1 MEVGN
6 KVRNLILT
14 LTCLPG
20 VSASYSD
27 VAASH
32 CNNVQSRSWTAAA
45 SLTLPAEESAS
56 GNCVTI
62 AYKIGAKATEVKKN
76 QSSLKDWY
84 IFGIFED
91 LVLRQ
96 SFLCPRGDG
105 EKQGRGGIME
115 MEEHCILLC
124 RNRRIRPGKNNYKM
138 IFLDAHT
145 MHSFYHSCQ
154 NCKS

>member
-56 GNCVTI
+56 SNCVTI
-62 AYKIGAKATEVKKN
+62 AYKIGAKAIEVKKDI
-76 QSSLKDWY
+76 KVVEGVV
-84 IFGIFED
+84 F
-91 LVLRQ
+91 
-96 SFLCPRGDG
+96 FL
-105 EKQGRGGIME
+105 
-115 MEEHCILLC
+115 
-124 RNRRIRPGKNNYKM
+124 N
-138 IFLDAHT
+138 F
-145 MHSFYHSCQ
+145 
-154 NCKS
+154 